1 MKHASIRPSLHET
14 LDLMQGA
21 YAPNTIRAVRADV
34 AQWLEYCSAANQPF
48 ATASPRTFA
57 TFIDQ
62 LTQNGQLRASTIRR
76 VASSVACFYRLQ
88 GLPDITKSPLAA
100 LALRRMYRTLGRRM
114 RHAKPI
120 NAELLHRLLSACAGP
135 SLMDLRN
142 QALLRIAH
150 DTLLRRSE
158 LVSLRIEDLEI
169 RSDQMLSTRGGWTKP
184 DTVLRYIEQTPL
196 EPHLRS

>member
-1 MKHASIRPSLHET
+1 
-14 LDLMQGA
+14 
-21 YAPNTIRAVRADV
+21 
-34 AQWLEYCSAANQPF
+34 
-48 ATASPRTFA
+48 
-57 TFIDQ
+57 
-62 LTQNGQLRASTIRR
+62 
-76 VASSVACFYRLQ
+76 
-88 GLPDITKSPLAA
+88 
-100 LALRRMYRTLGRRM
+100 M

-169 RSDQMLSTRGGWTKP
+169 RSDQTAGRILLRRFKTDQSALGRYHAASSMAGLSNSRVPRIIRGLARKAGLKPEQIKGLSGHSLRIGAAQALAQAGEGLPLLLTRGGWTKP